1 MTSTTAPAGM
11 PARPWLSADARRW
24 AAVRPPG
31 WARPRW
37 CAPVLVVAVLVA
49 VVPVGWDPPCTAA
62 APCGPMWL
70 YAIGAVGF
78 LVHVVWLFVLPEAAL
93 VSAPLL
99 LLWMTDP
106 AFLADGDAGRVADAA
121 VLVAL
126 CWGWAAAVARLRVRR
141 RQRALALEAA
151 GGVALPVPERAAPV
165 RRGVLRIAVG
175 LAALV
180 IAAVAAA
187 IAVSGDRADRA
198 HAAAAVRVGSVVVG
212 NSAGDHIVVRFG
224 DGTRHRVAVTFPEDH
239 DRGTEVPVLVDGG
252 WLRLAAE
259 PYEDRTGLQLLTLTA
274 GGLGLSLLLSGALSA
289 LRARAVRRGPVS
301 VLRVLAGR
309 DEDGRT
315 VIRPVDDASGPPV
328 LTYRAAGPGAWARG
342 EGVLFGLPAEGAELV
357 LAAATGSG
365 DLLVGATESPARR
378 WVAPS
383 SGSGSADHA
392 EHRREAEARVA
403 EAAAALKPGAG
414 PVHWHGG
421 AGCRTAGALLLVG
434 SVVFLGSGFSGGPWW
449 RALLPVLGGLWLVD
463 KALSMITW
471 RITADATGLRVRR
484 HLRTRHVPWAEVT
497 RVVRTSDGELIVRRV
512 AGLDDLR
519 LGAVAVPGWERV
531 RRRPSG
537 ATRAAAELTAMVRD
551 PALRP

>member
-24 AAVRPPG
+24 AAVRLPG
-31 WARPRW
+31 WARPLW
-37 CAPVLVVAVLVA
+37 CAPVLVAAVIAAIALA
-49 VVPVGWDPPCTAA
+49 ADDGCTVA
-62 APCGPMWL
+62 APCGPMWSD
-70 YAIGAVGF
+70 AIGTVGF
-78 LVHVVWLFVLPEAAL
+78 LVHTLWLFVLPEAAAL
-93 VSAPLL
+93 SAPLL
-99 LLWMTDP
+99 LLWMTRPDLWTGG
-106 AFLADGDAGRVADAA
+106 AAERGVDVVVVAALCWSWAA
-121 VLVAL
+121 VL
-126 CWGWAAAVARLRVRR
+126 ARLRVRR

-151 GGVALPVPERAAPV
+151 GAVALPVPQQAEPV

-175 LAALV
+175 VAALV
-180 IAAVAAA
+180 VAAVAAA

-198 HAAAAVRVGSVVVG
+198 HAAAAVRAAAVVVG
-212 NSAGDHIVVRFG
+212 NGAEDHIVVRFG

-239 DRGTEVPVLVDGG
+239 DRGTEVPVLVDRG

-289 LRARAVRRGPVS
+289 LRARSVRRGPVP

-309 DEDGRT
+309 EDGRT
-315 VIRPVDDASGPPV
+315 VIRPVDDAAGAPV
-328 LTYRAAGPGAWARG
+328 LAYRAVGPGAWASG

-383 SGSGSADHA
+383 SGSGSPDHA

-421 AGCRTAGALLLVG
+421 AGDRTAGALLLVG
-434 SVVFLGSGFSGGPWW
+434 TVAFLGSGFSGGSWW

-484 HLRTRHVPWAEVT
+484 HLRTRLVPWAEVT

-531 RRRPSG
+531 RRRPSA

-551 PALRP
+551 PGLRP